1 MVAMNVR
8 LAACAV
14 LAWPGL
20 GCSTLDRY
28 STAAGE
34 SLCGSVT
41 STASFRT
48 GLAAGARMRLTL
60 DASQLDGEASP
71 GTVWT
76 YEPAEGEN
84 PARKLANGAPLR
96 RIPALEND
104 PLSSPD
110 LGGGR
115 DHTRFFALTPAE
127 PIEQP
132 LLGVLSLRSD
142 DGVEVRLLRPG
153 VASAA
158 AEGQAPIFGLFTLA
172 KQAGTCGF

>member
-1 MVAMNVR
+1 MVPRFTAIGVVAW
-8 LAACAV
+8 AAS
-14 LAWPGL
+14 
-20 GCSTLDRY
+20 GCSALDRY

-41 STASFRT
+41 STATFRT

-60 DASQLDGEASP
+60 DASKLDEEASP

-76 YEPAEGEN
+76 HEPAVGEN
-84 PARKLANGAPLR
+84 PGRTLADGAPLR

-104 PLSSPD
+104 PLSNPD

-115 DHTRFFALTPAE
+115 DHTRLFALTPAAPSE
-127 PIEQP
+127 EP
-132 LLGVLSLRSD
+132 LLAVLSLRSD

-153 VASAA
+153 VAMAQA
-158 AEGQAPIFGLFTLA
+158 PGQAPIFGLFTLA